1 MIIEKKVHFLPV
13 EILSDMGNGYW
24 IKIKKES
31 YRNQVLIITQ
41 GNEYVMDG
49 EEINF
54 KLEEKMFNKLL
65 NFSKLILTILFFLI
79 SFGFYQY
86 NTLPK
91 ESDPDISLPVIYIS
105 LSHKGISPGDSERIL
120 VKPVEKELKNI
131 EGLKKLHPHP
141 IKVVEM

>member
-54 KLEEKMFNKLL
+54 KLEENV
-65 NFSKLILTILFFLI
+65 
-79 SFGFYQY
+79 Q
-86 NTLPK
+86 
-91 ESDPDISLPVIYIS
+91 
-105 LSHKGISPGDSERIL
+105 
-120 VKPVEKELKNI
+120 
-131 EGLKKLHPHP
+131 
-141 IKVVEM
+141 